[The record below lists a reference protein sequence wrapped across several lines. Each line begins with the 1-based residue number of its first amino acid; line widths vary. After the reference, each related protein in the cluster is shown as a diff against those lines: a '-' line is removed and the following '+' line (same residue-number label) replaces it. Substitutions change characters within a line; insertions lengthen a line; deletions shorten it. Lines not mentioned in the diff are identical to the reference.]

1 MNTAVR
7 RRIEM
12 AERVRSFIRSNPAD
26 GTAYGNARTEF
37 ETLVARA
44 QALAAQQDA
53 GRVSARAAIANRKEL
68 RHALHSLFLRYLSGL
83 GAVAGRV
90 DAGLGVQF
98 RLPKTS
104 LSHSAFLIA
113 TRRMLE
119 QAEKQ
124 KELLLTRGMSATLL
138 DSLGKGA
145 DEFERLNELVK
156 QGRRAHTGASRD
168 LEGLSVELLE
178 HVRLLDAMVR
188 FEFGTNRETIG
199 AWESARRLPAKAA
212 VPTAPPVGEQPV
224 TPPVQGGVAPAA

>member
-1 MNTAVR
+1 MNTVVR

-12 AERVRSFIRSNPAD
+12 AARVRSFIRANPAD

-44 QALAAQQDA
+44 EALAAQQDA
-53 GRVSARAAIANRKEL
+53 GRVSARAASANRKEL

-83 GAVAGRV
+83 GVVAERSE
-90 DAGLGVQF
+90 AGLGVQF

-104 LSHSAFLIA
+104 LTNSAFLIA
-113 TRRMLE
+113 TRRMLDE
-119 QAEKQ
+119 AEKQ
-124 KELLLTRGMSATLL
+124 KVLLMSRGMSATLL
-138 DSLGKGA
+138 ESLGKGA
-145 DEFERLNELVK
+145 DEFERLDESVRLA
-156 QGRRAHTGASRD
+156 RRQHTGASKD

-188 FEFGTNRETIG
+188 YEFGTNREIIG
-199 AWESARRLPAKAA
+199 AWESARRLPGKAA
-212 VPTAPPVGEQPV
+212 EPAAPPVGEQPV